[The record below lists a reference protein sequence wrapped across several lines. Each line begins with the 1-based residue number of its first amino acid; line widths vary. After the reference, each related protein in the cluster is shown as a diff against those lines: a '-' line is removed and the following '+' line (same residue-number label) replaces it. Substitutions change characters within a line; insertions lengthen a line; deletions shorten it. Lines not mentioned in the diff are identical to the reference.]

1 MFDDWERLA
10 EERRRSDA
18 IIQDWANG
26 LDASGLEGDLA
37 WYSASA
43 GRELMSPRHSSSRT
57 FSIIRRIIA
66 VRFMRC

>member
-10 EERRRSDA
+10 ARAPPFDA

-26 LDASGLEGDLA
+26 LDASGLEGDLT

-43 GRELMSPRHSSSRT
+43 GAS
-57 FSIIRRIIA
+57 
-66 VRFMRC
+66 